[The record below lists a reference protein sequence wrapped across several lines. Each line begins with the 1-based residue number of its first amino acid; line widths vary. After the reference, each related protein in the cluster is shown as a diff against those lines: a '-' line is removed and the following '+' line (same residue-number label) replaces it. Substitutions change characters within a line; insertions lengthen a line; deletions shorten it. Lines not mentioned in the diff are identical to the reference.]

1 MTSLNRNLVNIEN
14 QKLTLGKD
22 NEKSYARNV
31 LFSHVPPCLKSERI
45 TCKQEESFFMSRKHE
60 YFCAK
65 LYMLMNGDEYMLSR
79 RLEKS
84 GRTSS
89 LNKRLLTKS
98 CTKEATKLITMLL
111 EIIHAVDRTWTCH
124 I

>member
-1 MTSLNRNLVNIEN
+1 DRNLVNIEN

-31 LFSHVPPCLKSERI
+31 LFSHVPPCLKRKKF

-60 YFCAK
+60 YFCGK
-65 LYMLMNGDEYMLSR
+65 STMLMNGDEYMLSR

-111 EIIHAVDRTWTCH
+111 EIIHAVDRTWTYH